1 MKNGKCNIHIGRH
14 NSLNNNLGLVLLFA
28 ASASL
33 MLGGCKGGTSLK
45 KDSSG
50 IANVITASNTP
61 VKATEDKVPLPR
73 GPKLADVD
81 LSSSSFSDAQ
91 SEPQAL
97 TRDSSIAR
105 TNGYLPRLASAEA
118 ATAPSLSTDSSAGD
132 PAPFEP
138 STLGSA
144 TNFALPTVNRNKV
157 DRVEMTMNVL
167 PAQNNKKNN
176 TKTAV
181 TENTSKQ
188 EPMKS
193 DWTHLWAFYMIAF
206 TLLFLIWV
214 IYDVFRTEGKEEQ
227 KGKPAAKRASK
238 KKPTRKKAVKKTAS
252 KKKS

>member
-1 MKNGKCNIHIGRH
+1 
-14 NSLNNNLGLVLLFA
+14 
-28 ASASL
+28 

-105 TNGYLPRLASAEA
+105 TNGYLPELSSAEA
-118 ATAPSLSTDSSAGD
+118 TATPSLGAGSSAGESS
-132 PAPFEP
+132 PFEP
-138 STLGSA
+138 SVLGAMASL
-144 TNFALPTVNRNKV
+144 ALPTVNKNKV

-167 PAQNNKKNN
+167 PAQNTKKDN
-176 TKTAV
+176 TKTVV
-181 TENTSKQ
+181 TENNH

-227 KGKPAAKRASK
+227 KGKPAAKRASR
-238 KKPTRKKAVKKTAS
+238 KKPAKKAVKKAVKKKAP